1 MEVFMKNRTFLFQK
15 FFIALAF
22 ILAIFPS
29 LKAENGILLYT
40 PYTSISVPP
49 GESIT
54 YTVDVKNTGN
64 AVRNVD
70 VYVAGLGKGWSSSLK
85 AGGYNI
91 KQISVLPGEKKK
103 MTLKVEVPVK
113 VNKGN
118 HWFKVVARG
127 YGVLSL
133 LVNVS
138 EQGTFKTEFTTDQV
152 NIEGHAD
159 ADFTFRTK
167 LKNST
172 GEKQVYSLH
181 ANAPRGWNVTFK
193 PNYKQATAV
202 EIEPNN
208 TENISIK
215 VKPPYS
221 AKAGSYKIPV
231 RAVNRTTS
239 ADLELEVVISGSYSM
254 DLTTPDGRLSTDIT
268 AGDQNEVELVVKNTG
283 STPLKQVVFD
293 ASKPK
298 NWTVAFEPDTI
309 RSIEAGKEAKVLAK
323 ITAADKA
330 IPGDYVTKIIAKNP
344 ETKSDAAFRIAVKT
358 PLLWGWLGILII
370 AATLGAISY
379 LFRKYGRR

>member
-1 MEVFMKNRTFLFQK
+1 MEVFMKNRTSLFQK
-15 FFIALAF
+15 LFIVVAFVLAVCP
-22 ILAIFPS
+22 L
-29 LKAENGILLYT
+29 LKAGNGILLYT
-40 PYTSISVPP
+40 PYTSVSVPP

-54 YTVDVKNTGN
+54 YTVDVKNIGD

-91 KQISVLPGEKKK
+91 KQISVLPGEKKT

-118 HWFKVVARG
+118 HWFKIVARDFD
-127 YGVLSL
+127 VLSL

-181 ANAPRGWNVTFK
+181 ASAPRGWNVTFK

-215 VKPPYS
+215 VDPPYNV
-221 AKAGSYKIPV
+221 KAGSYKIPV

-239 ADLELEVVISGSYSM
+239 ADLELEAVISGSYSM
-254 DLTTPDGRLSTDIT
+254 ELTTPDGRLSTDIT
-268 AGDQNEVELVVKNTG
+268 AGHKKDVELVVKNTG
-283 STPLKQVVFD
+283 STPLEQVVFD
-293 ASKPK
+293 FSKPK
-298 NWTVAFEPDTI
+298 NWTVAFDPDTI

-330 IPGDYVTKIIAKNP
+330 IPGDYVTKISAKTP
-344 ETKSDAAFRIAVKT
+344 ETKSLATFRIAVKT
-358 PLLWGWLGILII
+358 PLIWGWLGILII
-370 AATLGAISY
+370 VVTLAVIFY